1 MSIMPTVSFR
11 SLLAAGACLAL
22 AGTAAA
28 QPPVD
33 RDPVEMLRRADTD
46 GDGKVDRDEFI
57 KARTADLEAAFGR
70 IDSDGDGKIDEA
82 EVKAAAERMRSPG
95 PGGRQGVSRADGP
108 RGRRPDGEGPRRP
121 DGEGPRRPD
130 GDGPPA
136 QGGEWP
142 QRPGSGPGGEEV
154 FSRLDRD
161 GDGKLSREEFAEG
174 MARMREFMQRGGGRP
189 GGAGGPG
196 GPGMPDRGGRGPE
209 EGFRRPPPQD

>member
-1 MSIMPTVSFR
+1 MSITTTISLR
-11 SLLAAGACLAL
+11 SLLAAGVCLTL
-22 AGTAAA
+22 VGTAAA

-33 RDPVEMLRRADTD
+33 RDPVEMLKRADTD
-46 GDGKVDRDEFI
+46 GDGKVNRDEFI

-70 IDSDGDGKIDEA
+70 IDADGDGKIDESEA
-82 EVKAAAERMRSPG
+82 KAAAERMRSLG
-95 PGGRQGVSRADGP
+95 AGGREGFRRLEGP
-108 RGRRPDGEGPRRP
+108 RGERPDGER
-121 DGEGPRRPD
+121 PRRPD

-142 QRPGSGPGGEEV
+142 QRPGSGAGGEEA
-154 FSRLDRD
+154 FGRLDRD
-161 GDGKLSREEFAEG
+161 GDGTLSREEFAEG

-196 GPGMPDRGGRGPE
+196 GPGMPDRGGRGSE

>member
-1 MSIMPTVSFR
+1 MSSTPTISLR
-11 SLLAAGACLAL
+11 SILAAGACLAL

-33 RDPVEMLRRADTD
+33 RDPVEMLKRADTD
-46 GDGKVDRDEFI
+46 GDGKVNRDEFI

-70 IDSDGDGKIDEA
+70 IDADGDGKIDES

-95 PGGRQGVSRADGP
+95 AGGREGFRRPEGP
-108 RGRRPDGEGPRRP
+108 RGERPDGG
-121 DGEGPRRPD
+121 
-130 GDGPPA
+130 GPPA

-142 QRPGSGPGGEEV
+142 QRPGSGAGGEEA
-154 FSRLDRD
+154 FSRFDRD

-174 MARMREFMQRGGGRP
+174 MARMREMMQRGGGRP

-196 GPGMPDRGGRGPE
+196 GPGRGPE
-209 EGFRRPPPQD
+209 NGFRRPPSQD